1 MKELFKA
8 FIPGKTSIRN
18 KGSWLFYVL
27 TVFILGSFILIL
39 ASRFFTE
46 DPVTNVHTPIKK
58 WQNTSTSGSVRIN
71 QWTWNKEKQTM
82 DFVIEYKQELD
93 KDVIQNVQYKII
105 PNATPDVESKYKIIN
120 QMDNKQA
127 IRVYDVKPNFE
138 VLVVKILIKDKE
150 SDNEEEILKVFGNE
164 KNVSIEQKKT
174 LPTKEDYQLS
184 FIKDDIEIN
193 KQNLKNKEKEK
204 VELKKNIEDLNTEIN
219 LLDAKKTYQISDEKE
234 ETNNQIEAKKS
245 EIKEKENEINN
256 VEEAEK
262 KLQEKIDLL
271 NKKYQATNKIS

>member
-71 QWTWNKEKQTM
+71 QWTWNKEKKTM

-93 KDVIQNVQYKII
+93 KDVIQNVQYKIV

-138 VLVVKILIKDKE
+138 VLVVKILSKDKE

-204 VELKKNIEDLNTEIN
+204 GELKKNIEDLNTEIN

>member
-71 QWTWNKEKQTM
+71 QWTWNKEKKTM

-138 VLVVKILIKDKE
+138 VLVVKILSKDKE
-150 SDNEEEILKVFGNE
+150 SDKEEEILKVFGNE
-164 KNVSIEQKKT
+164 KNVSIEHKKT

-204 VELKKNIEDLNTEIN
+204 GELKKNIEDLNTEIN

-271 NKKYQATNKIS
+271 NKKHQATNKIS

>member
-71 QWTWNKEKQTM
+71 QWTWNKEKKTM

-138 VLVVKILIKDKE
+138 VLVVKILSKDKE

-164 KNVSIEQKKT
+164 KNVSIEHKKT

-204 VELKKNIEDLNTEIN
+204 GELKKNIEDLNTEIN

-245 EIKEKENEINN
+245 EIKR
-256 VEEAEK
+256 K
-262 KLQEKIDLL
+262 KTK
-271 NKKYQATNKIS
+271 

>member
-27 TVFILGSFILIL
+27 TVFILGWFILIL

-71 QWTWNKEKQTM
+71 QWTWNKEKKTM
-82 DFVIEYKQELD
+82 DFVIEYKQELG

-138 VLVVKILIKDKE
+138 VLVVKILSKDKD

-164 KNVSIEQKKT
+164 KNVSIEQKKL

-204 VELKKNIEDLNTEIN
+204 GELKKNIEELNTEIN

-256 VEEAEK
+256 VEEVKK

>member
-71 QWTWNKEKQTM
+71 QWTWNKEKKTM

-138 VLVVKILIKDKE
+138 VLVVKILSKDKE

-164 KNVSIEQKKT
+164 KNVSIEHKKI

-204 VELKKNIEDLNTEIN
+204 GELKKNIEDLNTEIN

>member
-71 QWTWNKEKQTM
+71 QWTWNKEKKTM
-82 DFVIEYKQELD
+82 DFVIEYKQELG

-138 VLVVKILIKDKE
+138 VLVVKILSKDKE

-164 KNVSIEQKKT
+164 KNVSIEQKKI

-204 VELKKNIEDLNTEIN
+204 GELTKNIEDLNTEIN
-219 LLDAKKTYQISDEKE
+219 LLDTKKTYQISDEKE

-256 VEEAEK
+256 VEEVKK

>member
-1 MKELFKA
+1 MKELFRA

-71 QWTWNKEKQTM
+71 QWTWNKEKKTM
-82 DFVIEYKQELD
+82 DFVIEYKQELG

-138 VLVVKILIKDKE
+138 VLVVKILSKDKD

-164 KNVSIEQKKT
+164 KNVSIEQKKL

-204 VELKKNIEDLNTEIN
+204 GELKKNIEDLNTEIN

-256 VEEAEK
+256 VEEVKK

>member
-46 DPVTNVHTPIKK
+46 DPVTNIHTPIKK

-71 QWTWNKEKQTM
+71 QWTWNKEKKTM

-138 VLVVKILIKDKE
+138 VLVVKILSKDKE
-150 SDNEEEILKVFGNE
+150 LDNEEEILKVFGNE
-164 KNVSIEQKKT
+164 KNVSIEHKKT

-204 VELKKNIEDLNTEIN
+204 GELKKNIEDLNTEIN

>member
-1 MKELFKA
+1 MKELFRA

-18 KGSWLFYVL
+18 KGSWLFYML
-27 TVFILGSFILIL
+27 TVFIVGSFVLIL
-39 ASRFFTE
+39 GSRFFTE

-71 QWTWNKEKQTM
+71 QWTWNKEKKTM
-82 DFVIEYKQELD
+82 DFVIEYKQELG

-105 PNATPDVESKYKIIN
+105 PNATPDIESKYKIIN

-138 VLVVKILIKDKE
+138 VLVVKILSEDKE

-204 VELKKNIEDLNTEIN
+204 GELKKNIEDLNTEIN

>member
-1 MKELFKA
+1 MKELFRA
-8 FIPGKTSIRN
+8 FIPGETSIRN

-71 QWTWNKEKQTM
+71 QWTWNKEKKTM
-82 DFVIEYKQELD
+82 DFVIEYKQELG

-138 VLVVKILIKDKE
+138 VLVVKILSKDKD

-164 KNVSIEQKKT
+164 KNVSIEQKKL

-204 VELKKNIEDLNTEIN
+204 GELKKNIEDLNTEIN

-256 VEEAEK
+256 VEEVKK

>member
-71 QWTWNKEKQTM
+71 QWTWNKEKKTM

-138 VLVVKILIKDKE
+138 VLVVKILSKDKE

-164 KNVSIEQKKT
+164 KNVSIEHKKT

-204 VELKKNIEDLNTEIN
+204 EELKKNIEDLNTEIN

-271 NKKYQATNKIS
+271 NKKHQATNKIS

>member
-71 QWTWNKEKQTM
+71 QWTWNKEKKTM

-138 VLVVKILIKDKE
+138 VLVVKILSKDKE

-164 KNVSIEQKKT
+164 KSVSIEQKKT

-204 VELKKNIEDLNTEIN
+204 GELKKNIEDLNTEIN

>member
-71 QWTWNKEKQTM
+71 QWRWNKEKKTM

-138 VLVVKILIKDKE
+138 VLVVKILSKDKE

-204 VELKKNIEDLNTEIN
+204 GELKKNIEDLNTEIN

>member
-71 QWTWNKEKQTM
+71 QWTWNKEKKTM
-82 DFVIEYKQELD
+82 DFVIEYKQELG

-138 VLVVKILIKDKE
+138 VLVVKIISKDKD

-164 KNVSIEQKKT
+164 KNVSIEQKKL

-204 VELKKNIEDLNTEIN
+204 EELKKNIEDLNTEIN

-256 VEEAEK
+256 VEEVKK

>member
-8 FIPGKTSIRN
+8 FIPGKISIRN

-71 QWTWNKEKQTM
+71 QWTWNKEKKTM

-138 VLVVKILIKDKE
+138 VLVVKILSKDKE

-164 KNVSIEQKKT
+164 KNVSIEHKKT

-204 VELKKNIEDLNTEIN
+204 GELKKNIEDLNTEIN

>member
-46 DPVTNVHTPIKK
+46 DPVTNVHTSIKK
-58 WQNTSTSGSVRIN
+58 WQNTPTSGSVRIN
-71 QWTWNKEKQTM
+71 QWTWNKEKKTM
-82 DFVIEYKQELD
+82 DFVIEYKQELG

-105 PNATPDVESKYKIIN
+105 PNATPDIESKYKIIN

-138 VLVVKILIKDKE
+138 VLVVKILSKDKE

-184 FIKDDIEIN
+184 FIKDDIQIN

-204 VELKKNIEDLNTEIN
+204 GELKKNIEELNTEIN

-271 NKKYQATNKIS
+271 NKKYKATNKIS

>member
-71 QWTWNKEKQTM
+71 QWTWNKEKKTM

-138 VLVVKILIKDKE
+138 VLVVKILSKDKE
-150 SDNEEEILKVFGNE
+150 SNNEEEILKVFGNE

-204 VELKKNIEDLNTEIN
+204 GELKKNIEDLNTEIN

>member
-71 QWTWNKEKQTM
+71 QWTWNKEKKTM
-82 DFVIEYKQELD
+82 DFVIEYKQELG

-138 VLVVKILIKDKE
+138 VLVVKILSKDKE

-164 KNVSIEQKKT
+164 KNVSIEQKKI

-204 VELKKNIEDLNTEIN
+204 GELTKNIEDLNTEIN

-256 VEEAEK
+256 VEEVKK

>member
-46 DPVTNVHTPIKK
+46 DPVTNIHTPIKK
-58 WQNTSTSGSVRIN
+58 WQKTSTSGSVRIN
-71 QWTWNKEKQTM
+71 QWTWNKEKKTM

-138 VLVVKILIKDKE
+138 VLVVKILSKDKE
-150 SDNEEEILKVFGNE
+150 LDNEEEILKVFGNE
-164 KNVSIEQKKT
+164 KNVSIEYKKT

-204 VELKKNIEDLNTEIN
+204 GELKKNIEDLNTEIN

>member
-46 DPVTNVHTPIKK
+46 DPVTNIHTPIKK

-71 QWTWNKEKQTM
+71 QWTWNKEKKTM

-120 QMDNKQA
+120 QMDHKQA

-138 VLVVKILIKDKE
+138 VLVVKILSKDKE
-150 SDNEEEILKVFGNE
+150 LDNEEEILKVFGNE
-164 KNVSIEQKKT
+164 KNVSIEHKKT

-204 VELKKNIEDLNTEIN
+204 GELKKNIEDLNTEIN

>member
-71 QWTWNKEKQTM
+71 QWTWNKEKKTM
-82 DFVIEYKQELD
+82 DFVIEYKQELG

-138 VLVVKILIKDKE
+138 VLVVKILSKDKD

-164 KNVSIEQKKT
+164 KNVSIEQKKL

-204 VELKKNIEDLNTEIN
+204 GELKKNIEDLNTEIN

-256 VEEAEK
+256 VEEVKK

>member
-71 QWTWNKEKQTM
+71 QWTWNKEKKTM
-82 DFVIEYKQELD
+82 DFVIEYKQELG

-138 VLVVKILIKDKE
+138 VLVVKILSKDKD

-164 KNVSIEQKKT
+164 KNVSIEQKKL

-204 VELKKNIEDLNTEIN
+204 GELKKNIEELNTEIN

-256 VEEAEK
+256 VEEVKK

>member
-71 QWTWNKEKQTM
+71 QWTWNKKKQTM

-138 VLVVKILIKDKE
+138 VLVVKILSKDKE

>member
-46 DPVTNVHTPIKK
+46 DPVTNIHTPIKK

-71 QWTWNKEKQTM
+71 QWTWNKEKKTM

-138 VLVVKILIKDKE
+138 VLVVKILSKDKE
-150 SDNEEEILKVFGNE
+150 LDNEEEILKVFGNE
-164 KNVSIEQKKT
+164 KNVSIEHKKT

-204 VELKKNIEDLNTEIN
+204 GELKKNIEDLNTEIN

-245 EIKEKENEINN
+245 EIKEKENKINN

>member
-46 DPVTNVHTPIKK
+46 DPVTNIHTPIKK
-58 WQNTSTSGSVRIN
+58 WQKTSTSGSVRIN
-71 QWTWNKEKQTM
+71 QWTWNKEKKTM

-138 VLVVKILIKDKE
+138 VLVVKILSKDKE
-150 SDNEEEILKVFGNE
+150 LDNEEEILKVFGNE
-164 KNVSIEQKKT
+164 KNVSIEHKKT

-204 VELKKNIEDLNTEIN
+204 GELKKNIEDLNTEIN

>member
-39 ASRFFTE
+39 SSRFFTE

-138 VLVVKILIKDKE
+138 VLVVKILSKDKE

>member
-46 DPVTNVHTPIKK
+46 DTVTNVHTPIKK

-71 QWTWNKEKQTM
+71 QWTWNKEKKTM

-138 VLVVKILIKDKE
+138 VLVVKILSKDKE

-164 KNVSIEQKKT
+164 KNVSIEHKKT

-204 VELKKNIEDLNTEIN
+204 GELKKNIEDLNTEIN

-271 NKKYQATNKIS
+271 NKKHQATNKIS

>member
-71 QWTWNKEKQTM
+71 QWTWNKEKKTM

-138 VLVVKILIKDKE
+138 VLVVKILSKDKE

-164 KNVSIEQKKT
+164 KNVSIEKKKT

-204 VELKKNIEDLNTEIN
+204 GELKKNIEDLNTEIN

>member
-71 QWTWNKEKQTM
+71 QWTWNKEKKTM

-105 PNATPDVESKYKIIN
+105 PNATPDVEGKYKIIN

-138 VLVVKILIKDKE
+138 VLVVKILSKDKE

-164 KNVSIEQKKT
+164 KNVSIEHKKT

-204 VELKKNIEDLNTEIN
+204 GELKKNIEDLNTEIN

-271 NKKYQATNKIS
+271 NKKHQATNKIS

>member
-71 QWTWNKEKQTM
+71 QWTWNKEKKTM

-138 VLVVKILIKDKE
+138 VLVVKILSKDKE
-150 SDNEEEILKVFGNE
+150 SDNEEEMLKVFGNE

-204 VELKKNIEDLNTEIN
+204 GELKKNIEDLNTEIN

>member
-71 QWTWNKEKQTM
+71 QWTWNKEKKTM

-138 VLVVKILIKDKE
+138 VLVVKILSKDKE
-150 SDNEEEILKVFGNE
+150 SDKEEEILKVFGNE
-164 KNVSIEQKKT
+164 KNVSIEHKKT

-204 VELKKNIEDLNTEIN
+204 GELKKNIEDLNTELIC
-219 LLDAKKTYQISDEKE
+219 
-234 ETNNQIEAKKS
+234 
-245 EIKEKENEINN
+245 
-256 VEEAEK
+256 
-262 KLQEKIDLL
+262 
-271 NKKYQATNKIS
+271 

>member
-71 QWTWNKEKQTM
+71 QWTWNKEKKTM

-138 VLVVKILIKDKE
+138 VLVVKILSKDKE

-204 VELKKNIEDLNTEIN
+204 GELKKNIEDLNTEIN

>member
-1 MKELFKA
+1 MKELFRA

-18 KGSWLFYVL
+18 KGSWLFYML
-27 TVFILGSFILIL
+27 TVFIVGSFVLIL
-39 ASRFFTE
+39 GSRFFTE

-71 QWTWNKEKQTM
+71 QWTWNKEKKTM
-82 DFVIEYKQELD
+82 DFVIEYKQELG

-105 PNATPDVESKYKIIN
+105 PNATPDIESKYKIIN

-138 VLVVKILIKDKE
+138 VLVVKILSKDKE
-150 SDNEEEILKVFGNE
+150 ADNEEEILKVFGNE

-204 VELKKNIEDLNTEIN
+204 GELKKNIEDLNTEIN

-245 EIKEKENEINN
+245 EIKEKENEVNN

>member
-71 QWTWNKEKQTM
+71 QWTWNKEKKTM

-138 VLVVKILIKDKE
+138 VLVVKILSKDKE

-164 KNVSIEQKKT
+164 KNISIEQKKT

-204 VELKKNIEDLNTEIN
+204 GELKKNIEDLNTEIN

>member
-1 MKELFKA
+1 MKELFRA

-18 KGSWLFYVL
+18 KGGWLFYML
-27 TVFILGSFILIL
+27 TVFIVGSFVLIL
-39 ASRFFTE
+39 GSRFFTE

-71 QWTWNKEKQTM
+71 QWTWNKEKKTM
-82 DFVIEYKQELD
+82 DFVIEYKQELG

-105 PNATPDVESKYKIIN
+105 PNATPDIESKYKIIN

-138 VLVVKILIKDKE
+138 VLVVKILSKDKE

-204 VELKKNIEDLNTEIN
+204 GELKKNIEDLNTEIN

>member
-1 MKELFKA
+1 MKELFRA

-18 KGSWLFYVL
+18 KGSWLFYML
-27 TVFILGSFILIL
+27 TVFIVGSFVLIL
-39 ASRFFTE
+39 GSRFFTE

-71 QWTWNKEKQTM
+71 QWTWNKEKKTM
-82 DFVIEYKQELD
+82 DFVIEYKQELG

-105 PNATPDVESKYKIIN
+105 PNATPDIESKYKIIN

-138 VLVVKILIKDKE
+138 VLVVKILNKDKE

-204 VELKKNIEDLNTEIN
+204 GELKKNIEDLNTEIN

>member
-46 DPVTNVHTPIKK
+46 DPVTNIHTPIKK

-71 QWTWNKEKQTM
+71 QWTWNKEKKTM

-138 VLVVKILIKDKE
+138 VLVVKILSKDKE
-150 SDNEEEILKVFGNE
+150 LDNEEEILKVFGNE
-164 KNVSIEQKKT
+164 KNVSIEHKKT

-204 VELKKNIEDLNTEIN
+204 GELKKNIEDLNTEIN

-245 EIKEKENEINN
+245 EIKEKEKEINN

>member
-71 QWTWNKEKQTM
+71 QWTWNKEKKTM
-82 DFVIEYKQELD
+82 DFVIEYKQELG

-138 VLVVKILIKDKE
+138 VLVVKILSKDKD

-164 KNVSIEQKKT
+164 KNVSIEQKKL

-204 VELKKNIEDLNTEIN
+204 GELKKNIEELNTEIN

-256 VEEAEK
+256 VEEVKK

-271 NKKYQATNKIS
+271 NKKYQVTNKIS